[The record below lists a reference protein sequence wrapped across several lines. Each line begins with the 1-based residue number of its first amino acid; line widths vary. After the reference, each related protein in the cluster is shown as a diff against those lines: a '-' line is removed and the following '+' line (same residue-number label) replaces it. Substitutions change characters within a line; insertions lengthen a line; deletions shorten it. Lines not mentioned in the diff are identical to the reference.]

1 MRIYF
6 SCSITGGRQDQSHY
20 QTIVRLLQDQ
30 GHDVLTAHLAS
41 PDILDIES
49 MASPGE
55 VYQRDIGW
63 IDACDL
69 LIAEVSTPS
78 HGVGYEL
85 AYAVGIHKP
94 VLCCYQ
100 DGQRVSKMITGNPH
114 LQAAPYQDM
123 QDLFALISR
132 FLESNASLS

>member
-20 QTIVRLLQDQ
+20 QTTVRRLQDQ